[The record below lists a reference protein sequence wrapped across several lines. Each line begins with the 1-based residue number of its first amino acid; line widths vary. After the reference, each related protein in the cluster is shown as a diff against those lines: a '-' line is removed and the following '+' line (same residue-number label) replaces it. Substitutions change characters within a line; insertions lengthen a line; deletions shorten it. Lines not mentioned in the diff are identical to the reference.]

1 MKEPEMR
8 TIRWSLWAIAI
19 TTPAAAIETTYN
31 QAQRSKKDNYTYP
44 VAPEMLTSLPSLHR
58 NLVNKFLQEK
68 SFSSAILEK
77 FLNTSIKMDSIIKN
91 DHFSRDSN
99 EPSMLTENAIC

>member
-1 MKEPEMR
+1 
-8 TIRWSLWAIAI
+8 
-19 TTPAAAIETTYN
+19 
-31 QAQRSKKDNYTYP
+31 

-77 FLNTSIKMDSIIKN
+77 FMGEIQRNPKLDISEFFDQNGLNDKKRPFLERLKRTLYAYRERYMLV
-91 DHFSRDSN
+91 RDYFQRHK
-99 EPSMLTENAIC
+99 